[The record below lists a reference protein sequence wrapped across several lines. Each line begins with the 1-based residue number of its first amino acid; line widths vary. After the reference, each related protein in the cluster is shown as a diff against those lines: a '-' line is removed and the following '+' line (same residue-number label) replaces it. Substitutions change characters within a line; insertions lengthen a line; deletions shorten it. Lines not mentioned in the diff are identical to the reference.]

1 MTASAVILLTEDDPE
16 IRRWLRVILEAE
28 GYRLL
33 FAETGE
39 QAVIEAAARSAG

>member
-1 MTASAVILLTEDDPE
+1 MTAPPAILLVEDDPE

-33 FAETGE
+33 FVETGE
-39 QAVIEAAARSAG
+39 RG